1 MEKFKKIIIIIYY
14 ICLIIVGSNA
24 LATRD
29 NLLIRLLAAV
39 VLVGSLSKIFKR
51 ETWNGLFAKDTRKLG

>member
-1 MEKFKKIIIIIYY
+1 MEKFKKSIIIIYY
-14 ICLIIVGSNA
+14 ICLIIVASNA

-51 ETWNGLFAKDTRKLG
+51 ETWTGLFAKDTNKLS

>member
-24 LATRD
+24 LITRD
-29 NLLIRLLAAV
+29 NLLIRTLAAI
-39 VLVGSLSKIFKR
+39 VLLVSLSKIFKK
-51 ETWNGLFAKDTRKLG
+51 ETWTSLFASDTNKLG